1 MRSLVV
7 DISSIIFRVAAV
19 QKEKAKK
26 LGDVD
31 PKDIVGL
38 TMHTSLQSIYK
49 WYTKYRP
56 DFVVF
61 AFEGDDNWRKTYT
74 KQNNIGRQYK
84 GNRVVD
90 PEMKHLYEVIDS
102 FKELMTNHTSVCCLT
117 IPTMEA
123 DDAIAGYCQTKAS
136 PENEIFIISGDK
148 DFIQLLKL
156 PNVKLINPENGELRN
171 KPGDKNYQE
180 DIDYWLFLK
189 CVRGDAGDNVPSAFP
204 RVRETKIKEAFE
216 DTFKRLN
223 FMNEEWEDEH
233 EVRQRVGDRMHHNEI
248 LMDLSKQPE
257 EQRRLLIEGVET
269 QTKNIGKYNHFQF
282 LKFLKTYE
290 LEQVNKNVSGFTDM
304 FSNNQKFLK
313 GNLVIDRTESKSRL
327 SEIFDKY
334 EHRIEGQPKTNSTLL
349 NF

>member
-7 DISSIIFRVAAV
+7 DISSIVFRVAAV

-61 AFEGDDNWRKTYT
+61 AFEGGSNWRKDYT
-74 KQNNIGRQYK
+74 KQNNLSRQYK
-84 GNRVVD
+84 ANRVVD

-102 FKELMTNHTSVCCLT
+102 FKELMSNHTSVCCLCV
-117 IPTMEA
+117 PTMEA
-123 DDAIAGYCQTKAS
+123 DDAIAGYCQTNAS
-136 PENEIFIISGDK
+136 EDNEIFIISGDK

-156 PNVKLINPENGELRN
+156 PNVTLINPENGEPRN
-171 KPGDKNYQE
+171 QPGDKAYQE

-189 CVRGDAGDNVPSAFP
+189 CVRGDVGDNVPSAFP
-204 RVRETKIKEAFE
+204 RVRETKIKEAYD

-223 FMNEEWEDEH
+223 FLNQEWEDEH
-233 EVRQRVGDRMHHNEI
+233 EVKQRVGDRMVHNEV
-248 LMDLSKQPE
+248 LMDLTKQPE
-257 EQRRLLIEGVET
+257 EQRKLLLEGVET
-269 QTKNIGKYNHFQF
+269 QSKAVGKYNHFQF

-304 FSNNQKFLK
+304 FTNNQKFLK
-313 GNLVIDRTESKSRL
+313 GELVIDRSETKSRL
-327 SEIFDKY
+327 SEIYDKY
-334 EHRIEGQPKTNSTLL
+334 EQRVEKQTNTKLL